1 MSLGAT
7 QAGIHVALAV
17 ESDRHA
23 AKTYRANHPTT
34 AIFDDDVLLLTAA
47 DLEPWKGFSRNLVV
61 FAGAP
66 CQGFSWSNTRTRT
79 LDNPTNWLFQEF
91 RRVVRILEPS
101 WVIFENV
108 QGILNTANG
117 AIIEKIRES
126 LAEDYHLH
134 QKILNAMHHGVP
146 QSRSRFFLVG
156 TRHGLPF
163 RFPKEISDA
172 PPTVHHAIGD
182 LPTLSNGAHICCRR
196 YGEAQPS
203 EYAHQL
209 RGDSEGCCNHLV
221 TRNSGLVL
229 QRYKYIPPGGNWRYI
244 PVYLMQNYVDRTRCH
259 TGLYHRLLSDD
270 VSIVIGNYRKNMLIH
285 PSQNRGLSVREAA
298 RIQSFPDWYRFRGSI
313 GFQQQQVGN
322 AVPPLLAKRVFQ
334 EIVRSAT
341 K

>member
-1 MSLGAT
+1 MVGIDLFAGAGGMSLGAT

-134 QKILNAMHHGVP
+134 SENSECDASWSSAEQVTLFSRWHETRPPVP
-146 QSRSRFFLVG
+146 VSERNIG
-156 TRHGLPF
+156 C
-163 RFPKEISDA
+163 
-172 PPTVHHAIGD
+172 PP
-182 LPTLSNGAHICCRR
+182 
-196 YGEAQPS
+196 
-203 EYAHQL
+203 
-209 RGDSEGCCNHLV
+209 
-221 TRNSGLVL
+221 
-229 QRYKYIPPGGNWRYI
+229 
-244 PVYLMQNYVDRTRCH
+244 DRTSC
-259 TGLYHRLLSDD
+259 
-270 VSIVIGNYRKNMLIH
+270 
-285 PSQNRGLSVREAA
+285 NR
-298 RIQSFPDWYRFRGSI
+298 
-313 GFQQQQVGN
+313 
-322 AVPPLLAKRVFQ
+322 
-334 EIVRSAT
+334 
-341 K
+341 